1 MNLVNKPPYMGLN
14 CINRLLFATT
24 LICELA
30 SQKISLKCNT
40 LNLFQAFATLKK
52 KLSKTNALVSQ
63 LTHFVIYSC
72 GDNEFMGIY
81 GNLTGSVYSGKS
93 THGRQSEGISSAHVV
108 VYTTTWWIWTRHI
121 SWHCC
126 SRNAK
131 GRWTVTS
138 WTSEVITFLENDQ
151 IYLK

>member
-24 LICELA
+24 LLCKLA
-30 SQKISLKCNT
+30 SENISLKCNT

-81 GNLTGSVYSGKS
+81 GNLTGSVCSGKFFKVNSWS
-93 THGRQSEGISSAHVV
+93 TKQRHFIRSCSSVYYNMVDLDTAHFM
-108 VYTTTWWIWTRHI
+108 TLLFKTCERTMNSHLMDIGSH
-121 SWHCC
+121 
-126 SRNAK
+126 
-131 GRWTVTS
+131 
-138 WTSEVITFLENDQ
+138 
-151 IYLK
+151 YLP

>member
-1 MNLVNKPPYMGLN
+1 MNLVNKPPYLGLN

-24 LICELA
+24 LLCELA

-93 THGRQSEGISSAHVV
+93 THGRQSEDISSAHVV

-121 SWHCC
+121 S
-126 SRNAK
+126 
-131 GRWTVTS
+131 
-138 WTSEVITFLENDQ
+138 
-151 IYLK
+151 